1 MEVNDILSI
10 VYAVIVV
17 LVSTYLVPFLKTK
30 LEKEGRE
37 NLIKLIETFVSAAE
51 QVYNGVKMGEKKKE
65 YVVDALVKEGIV
77 VTESVDAMIEAAVY
91 SLDDK
96 KEE

>member
-17 LVSTYLVPFLKTK
+17 LVSTYLIPFLKTK